1 MFIQPKI
8 ILIKTKICPSG
19 PTYCFKKNVR
29 LTRVNDGE
37 RMELNYKINLFVFLV
52 GSAGGSMKC
61 WDYTHSHIYITYT
74 HIYTRIHIHKYTHT
88 FIYIYI
94 HIFIHI
100 FTYTCTYTHI
110 QTHILI
116 HIRTHIFTFQN
127 NRVTRMPL
135 QRREPNCGSPIIRL
149 H

>member
-88 FIYIYI
+88 FIYIYTYIYTYI
-94 HIFIHI
+94 HIHVHI
-100 FTYTCTYTHI
+100 YTYTNTHTYTHTYTHI
-110 QTHILI
+110 YI
-116 HIRTHIFTFQN
+116 
-127 NRVTRMPL
+127 
-135 QRREPNCGSPIIRL
+135 SK
-149 H
+149 